1 MVHMGMED
9 MVDMDMVDMDMVDI
23 DMADMG
29 MAEMEKSTG
38 PLLSHAKNT

>member
-1 MVHMGMED
+1 
-9 MVDMDMVDMDMVDI
+9 MVDMDIMDMDMVDI

-38 PLLSHAKNT
+38 PFSWYWGRVMC